1 MSDDTTAQDQP
12 DDSEPSAERQA
23 ELRAAY
29 EANVAEGNAPYAG
42 AAIRTQGELSWV
54 MEERRWSNAFP
65 LPAGYVRANL
75 SGANLG
81 SANVSGANVGGANL
95 SGADLRAARM
105 DVATMLTNARLDA
118 HTRLADVVWNDVP
131 VTRLNW
137 DDVAILGDEQWAL
150 EHTFRAG
157 DPRPRGGGWT
167 GKKSKGTRPLALRPR
182 RGHALETG
190 YAEILT
196 ILI

>member
-1 MSDDTTAQDQP
+1 
-12 DDSEPSAERQA
+12 
-23 ELRAAY
+23 
-29 EANVAEGNAPYAG
+29 
-42 AAIRTQGELSWV
+42 
-54 MEERRWSNAFP
+54 MEERRWSSAFP

-81 SANVSGANVGGANL
+81 SANVSGADLLGANLSGADLLGANLSEANLGSANVSGANVGGANL
-95 SGADLRAARM
+95 SGADLRATRM
-105 DVATMLTNARLDA
+105 DVATMLTNAGLDA